1 MEPGDQKGELSSPTT
16 LHQLLENI
24 ANPDPRKI
32 VNKKELSVTST
43 SGKNIPHIFYFSKKA
58 KENQGGSH
66 SLLSSG
72 LEYRPITALLFS
84 LEADL

>member
-58 KENQGGSH
+58 KEKPS
-66 SLLSSG
+66 SPCTLAFLL
-72 LEYRPITALLFS
+72 LL
-84 LEADL
+84 LLLLLLL